1 MITLEVPYYPAR
13 SRLRHVIVAI
23 LMAMTGP
30 IADTPRTREPT
41 RLEWTGLSFL
51 YWFVFMGALA
61 PGNISHDLADG
72 VYGDTVR
79 NLLLCMGV
87 PSPWGAP
94 PMARFARVVVPG
106 LPHNKPRYRG

>member
-1 MITLEVPYYPAR
+1 MAIQGKQDTRR
-13 SRLRHVIVAI
+13 SNTKVGR
-23 LMAMTGP
+23 
-30 IADTPRTREPT
+30 
-41 RLEWTGLSFL
+41 
-51 YWFVFMGALA
+51 
-61 PGNISHDLADG
+61 

>member
-1 MITLEVPYYPAR
+1 MAIQGKQDTRRSNTKVGISASWLSKRAEENATLGTQQLASLIIRDYTI
-13 SRLRHVIVAI
+13 RLI
-23 LMAMTGP
+23 
-30 IADTPRTREPT
+30 
-41 RLEWTGLSFL
+41 RLSNVSCRPEFGRGSNFDW
-51 YWFVFMGALA
+51 
-61 PGNISHDLADG
+61 

>member
-1 MITLEVPYYPAR
+1 MALFTERTYAAVSVSDICAAANVSRATFFLYFPAR
-13 SRLRHVIVAI
+13 
-23 LMAMTGP
+23 
-30 IADTPRTREPT
+30 
-41 RLEWTGLSFL
+41 
-51 YWFVFMGALA
+51 
-61 PGNISHDLADG
+61 

-106 LPHNKPRYRG
+106 LQHNKPRYRG